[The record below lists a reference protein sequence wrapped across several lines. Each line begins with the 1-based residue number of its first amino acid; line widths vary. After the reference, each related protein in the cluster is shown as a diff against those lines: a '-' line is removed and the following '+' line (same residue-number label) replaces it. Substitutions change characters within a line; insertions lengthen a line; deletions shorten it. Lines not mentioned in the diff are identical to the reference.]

1 MDIGFVSRTLRTTSL
16 LALVVLII
24 GTFYFGFYPTLS
36 VVTGI
41 VWGMVNLYFL
51 ERLVR
56 STLRPEGIDKTAALV
71 YLFIKFPLLYASLYF
86 MVTSEFFDTI
96 LLLVGFTVVLLVI
109 VLKAAGRVLL
119 KLDNNEFKN
128 RQESLKSV

>member
-36 VVTGI
+36 IVTGI
-41 VWGMVNLYFL
+41 IWGMVNLYFL

-56 STLRPEGIDKTAALV
+56 SALRPEGVDKMAALV

-86 MVTSEFFDTI
+86 MVTSKFFDAI
-96 LLLVGFTVVLLVI
+96 LLLIGFTVVLLVI

-119 KLDNNEFKN
+119 KLDNNELQN

>member
-16 LALVVLII
+16 LALVILII

-36 VVTGI
+36 IVTGI
-41 VWGMVNLYFL
+41 IWGMVNLFFL

-56 STLRPEGIDKTAALV
+56 SALRPEGVDKTAALV

-86 MVTSEFFDTI
+86 MVTTEFFNTI
-96 LLLVGFTVVLLVI
+96 FILAGFTIVLLVI

-119 KLDNNEFKN
+119 KLDNNDFKN